1 MFLEEP
7 VDAKENSI
15 IKIDYELLA
24 ILLKDHTTQKN
35 IIWATD
41 NYIDHG
47 YLYGADKEMRIDT
60 ITGWHGMVIKPR
72 TKKSKEEQLKRI
84 KDKAEVFTP
93 SWVCNRQNNM
103 IDKEWFDDGDGFNS
117 ETKNSWKTKKR
128 KIKFKEKSW
137 QEYVKDLR
145 LEISCGEAPYLVSR
159 YDTVSGK
166 VIPVNDRIGLL
177 DRKLRIINENV
188 NDFED
193 WFKWVIEAYKSIYG
207 YDWQGDNVLIARENL
222 LYDFAD
228 NYKYKFNKDPEKEL
242 LKEVAEIISWNIF
255 QMDGIKY
262 VVPNSCCNH
271 KIINYTIFGEEII
284 ADECQGCKKGNI
296 HLHNGIYV
304 RIMNWKTNRKM
315 KFITLL
321 NRRDE
326 K

>member
-60 ITGWHGMVIKPR
+60 ITGWHGMIIKPR

-128 KIKFKEKSW
+128 KIKFKDKTW

-177 DRKLRIINENV
+177 DRKLRIVNENV
-188 NDFED
+188 NDCED